1 MLFGVVEYTAVVDF
15 RSRNASQ
22 LPVRRR
28 TRVMTPARPSPPE
41 IADDA
46 EGRTSMRSTS
56 DSGIVLRSNWP
67 LDEYDAE
74 SPALRPFI
82 STSVVPRGNP
92 RIWTVV
98 EFAFPPPPMPFP
110 SPIEISPLLLTETS
124 DRYRSE
130 EHTSELK
137 SLMRIS
143 YAVFCL

>member
-1 MLFGVVEYTAVVDF
+1 
-15 RSRNASQ
+15 
-22 LPVRRR
+22 
-28 TRVMTPARPSPPE
+28 
-41 IADDA
+41 
-46 EGRTSMRSTS
+46 MRSTS

-124 DRYRSE
+124 DRYDSTWAILPAPERSLCPRLITLIGIP
-130 EHTSELK
+130 HPPDSAPRRDPTTTTPSRPCHFSPFTPPS
-137 SLMRIS
+137 SLP
-143 YAVFCL
+143 

>member
-1 MLFGVVEYTAVVDF
+1 
-15 RSRNASQ
+15 
-22 LPVRRR
+22 
-28 TRVMTPARPSPPE
+28 
-41 IADDA
+41 
-46 EGRTSMRSTS
+46 MRSTS

-124 DRYRSE
+124 DRYDSTWAIRSE
-130 EHTSELK
+130 EHTSELQ

-143 YAVFCL
+143 YAVFCLK

>member
-1 MLFGVVEYTAVVDF
+1 
-15 RSRNASQ
+15 
-22 LPVRRR
+22 
-28 TRVMTPARPSPPE
+28 
-41 IADDA
+41 
-46 EGRTSMRSTS
+46 MRSTS
-56 DSGIVLRSNWP
+56 YSGIVLRSNLP

-98 EFAFPPPPMPFP
+98 EFAFLPPPMPFP

-124 DRYRSE
+124 DRYDSTWAILPAPERSICSRLITLIRSE
-130 EHTSELK
+130 EHTSELQ

-143 YAVFCL
+143 YAVFCLKKKKHKRNNISHNK